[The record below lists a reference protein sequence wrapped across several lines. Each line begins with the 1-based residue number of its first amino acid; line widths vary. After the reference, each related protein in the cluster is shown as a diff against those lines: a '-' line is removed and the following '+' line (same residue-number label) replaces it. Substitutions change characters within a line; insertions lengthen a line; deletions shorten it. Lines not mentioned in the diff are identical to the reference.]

1 MSLLSNCLFVRQV
14 LYRTGAFSPSTF
26 MNASRLSTVFRYA
39 STNSS
44 AQEQKQNETT
54 PSSADQPIENQTQT
68 EQKSNVDLKQLQEQN
83 AKLTE
88 DANEFKDRYRR
99 ALAETE
105 NTRVRFNKLVNDAKV
120 FGIQGF
126 CKDLLEVADILNLAL
141 ANTPQQPS
149 TDITAL
155 TKDFNNLRQGLVM
168 TEERMQKIFAK
179 NGLVQIKPNE
189 GDKFDP
195 NFHDALFQA
204 KIPEKTSGTIMQVMK
219 TGYRL
224 QDRVIRAAQFR
235 YASTNSSAQE
245 QKQNETTPS
254 SADQP
259 IENQTQTEQKS
270 NVDLKQLQEQNAK
283 LTEDANEFKD
293 RYRRALAETE
303 NTRVRFNKLVND
315 AKVFG
320 IQGFCKDL
328 LEVADILNLALAN
341 TPQQPSTDITALT
354 KDFNNLR
361 QGLVMTE
368 ERMQKIFAKNGL
380 VQIKPNEG
388 DKFDPNFHD
397 ALFQAKIPEKTSG
410 TIMQVMKTGYRLQ
423 DRVIRAAQVGVAQ

>member
-26 MNASRLSTVFRYA
+26 VNASRLSTVFRYA

-168 TEERMQKIFAK
+168 TEERMQKIF
-179 NGLVQIKPNE
+179 
-189 GDKFDP
+189 
-195 NFHDALFQA
+195 
-204 KIPEKTSGTIMQVMK
+204 T
-219 TGYRL
+219 
-224 QDRVIRAAQFR
+224 
-235 YASTNSSAQE
+235 
-245 QKQNETTPS
+245 
-254 SADQP
+254 
-259 IENQTQTEQKS
+259 
-270 NVDLKQLQEQNAK
+270 
-283 LTEDANEFKD
+283 
-293 RYRRALAETE
+293 
-303 NTRVRFNKLVND
+303 
-315 AKVFG
+315 
-320 IQGFCKDL
+320 
-328 LEVADILNLALAN
+328 
-341 TPQQPSTDITALT
+341 
-354 KDFNNLR
+354 
-361 QGLVMTE
+361 
-368 ERMQKIFAKNGL
+368 KNGL